1 MYSPPS
7 FTTLHI
13 LPHFVTNLSPPRDTV
28 SPACLCLPTRRHT
41 KGKLVFKHSHAH
53 FILDHIHIQTLRDAV
68 LVCLS
73 SNFIESYHTKHI
85 LQLEFCSKYFA
96 LYLVS
101 YMSSSSLILTFI
113 EYSTV
118 CIDQNVLI
126 YSTVAGHLSHFLLFT
141 SSKNASWEVLCM
153 FPVHNN

>member
-1 MYSPPS
+1 MFKHRDLHHVHLCTHHPVLPL
-7 FTTLHI
+7 FTFCHI
-13 LPHFVTNLSPPRDTV
+13 LLQIFLLLEIQSLLPV
-28 SPACLCLPTRRHT
+28 CLPTRRHT
-41 KGKLVFKHSHAH
+41 KGKLVFKHSHAP
-53 FILDHIHIQTLRDAV
+53 FILDHIHIQTLPDAV

-73 SNFIESYHTKHI
+73 SNFIESYHPKHI
-85 LQLEFCSKYFA
+85 LQLAFCSKYFA

-101 YMSSSSLILTFI
+101 YMSSSSLILAFI

-141 SSKNASWEVLCM
+141 NSKNAS
-153 FPVHNN
+153 